1 MKQYR
6 ILVINPGSTT
16 TKIAVF
22 DNLVPF
28 FTREIVHKS
37 SELDCYPR
45 IADQFMMREE
55 AIINTLREEGVDIH
69 TISAIVGRGGLIH
82 PVESGVY
89 EVNEAMK
96 KDLRNSP
103 LGEHASNLGGLIASD
118 LAAGLIGVRAFVA
131 DPVVVDEM
139 EPVARLTGHPNFE
152 RRSIFHALNHKAVG
166 RLYAKSIDR
175 KYEDINLIII
185 HLGGGTSVAAH
196 HLGRV
201 VDTTNALDGEGP
213 FSPERSGTLPI
224 GDLVRMCFSGKY
236 TQSEIKRMIKG
247 EGGLVAHLG
256 SNGMLDALARSNAGD
271 AHAQLV
277 IDAYVYNVAK
287 YVGAMATVL
296 KGGVDAIIITGGIA
310 RSEFIC
316 SSIESSVGF
325 IAPVVIYPGENEMA
339 SLAENGMM
347 VLSSEIEP
355 RVYEG
360 LGPV

>member
-22 DNLVPF
+22 DNLAPLFIKEV
-28 FTREIVHKS
+28 VHES
-37 SELDCYPR
+37 TELDLYPR
-45 IADQFMMREE
+45 ITDQFTMRKE
-55 AIINTLREEGVDIH
+55 AIINALREEDVDIH
-69 TISAIVGRGGLIH
+69 GLSAIVGRGGLIR

-96 KDLRNSP
+96 NDLRNSP

-118 LAAGLIGVRAFVA
+118 LATDIEGVRAFVA

-139 EPVARLTGHPNFE
+139 DPVARLTGHPYFE
-152 RRSIFHALNHKAVG
+152 RRSIFHALNHKAIG
-166 RLYAKSIDR
+166 RLYAKSLGRRYD
-175 KYEDINLIII
+175 DMNLIIV

-213 FSPERSGTLPI
+213 FSPERSGTLPV
-224 GDLVRMCFSGKY
+224 GDLVKLCFSGKY
-236 TQSEIKRMIKG
+236 TQAEVKKMVKG

-256 SNGMLDALARSNAGD
+256 SNGMLEALGRSAEGD
-271 AHAQLV
+271 THAQLV

-287 YVGAMATVL
+287 YIGAMATVL
-296 KGGVDAIIITGGIA
+296 KGQVDAVIITGGIA
-310 RSEFIC
+310 RSELIC
-316 SSIESSVGF
+316 SSIKASVGF
-325 IAPVVIYPGENEMA
+325 IAPVIVYPGENEMA
-339 SLAENGMM
+339 ALAENGLM
-347 VLSSEIEP
+347 VLSAEVEP
-355 RVYEG
+355 RVYG
-360 LGPV
+360 V

>member
-22 DNLVPF
+22 DNLVPLF
-28 FTREIVHKS
+28 IKEVVHES
-37 SELDCYPR
+37 AELDSYPR
-45 IADQFMMREE
+45 IADQFTMRKE
-55 AIINTLREEGVDIH
+55 AIINALREEGVDIQSL
-69 TISAIVGRGGLIH
+69 SAIVGRGGLIY

-96 KDLRNSP
+96 HDLRNSP

-118 LAAGLIGVRAFVA
+118 LAADLAGVRAFVA

-139 EPVARLTGHPNFE
+139 APVARLTGHPNFE
-152 RRSIFHALNHKAVG
+152 RRSIFHALNHKAIG
-166 RLYAKSIDR
+166 RLYANSLGRRYD
-175 KYEDINLIII
+175 DMSLIIV

-213 FSPERSGTLPI
+213 FSPERSGTLPV
-224 GDLVRMCFSGKY
+224 GDLVQLCFSGKY
-236 TQSEIKRMIKG
+236 TQAEVKKMVKG

-256 SNGMLDALARSNAGD
+256 SNGMLEALRRSSAGD

-287 YVGAMATVL
+287 YIGAMATVL
-296 KGGVDAIIITGGIA
+296 KGRVDAIIITGGIA
-310 RSEFIC
+310 RSELIC
-316 SSIESSVGF
+316 SSIEDSVGF
-325 IAPVVIYPGENEMA
+325 IAPVVVYPGENEMA
-339 SLAENGMM
+339 ALAENGLM
-347 VLSSEIEP
+347 VLSSEVEP
-355 RVYEG
+355 KVYG
-360 LGPV
+360 A